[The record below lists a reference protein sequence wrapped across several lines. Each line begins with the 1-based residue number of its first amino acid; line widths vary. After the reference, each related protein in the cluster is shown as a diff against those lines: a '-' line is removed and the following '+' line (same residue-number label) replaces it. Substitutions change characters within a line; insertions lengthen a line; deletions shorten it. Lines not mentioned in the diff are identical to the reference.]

1 MAFTNIIDIIYPI
14 GSMYFSNT
22 STSPATLFGGTWAQI
37 KNALISSLGYGSN
50 TLGNYGNSNTI
61 TVEQMPSHKHAA
73 THFFA
78 GDRGEWVSGNDND
91 PAACMNNNH
100 YTNWKNYSRHT
111 EDIVTSTGGATH
123 SIRTIIARMFGCEP
137 HKFQDCAVM

>member
-61 TVEQMPSHKHAA
+61 TVEQMPNH
-73 THFFA
+73 THSVHFSLT
-78 GDRGEWVSGNDND
+78 GTNLTLPNNTGNWYVIDSQWSWVVSSS
-91 PAACMNNNH
+91 PIT
-100 YTNWKNYSRHT
+100 Y
-111 EDIVTSTGGATH
+111 TGGGNPFYPYNYCANVWV
-123 SIRTIIARMFGCEP
+123 RTA
-137 HKFQDCAVM
+137 